1 MKRYHRDTREE
12 SSDDHMEE
20 LAEDKDMNTALQYH
34 KESEDHK
41 P

>member
-1 MKRYHRDTREE
+1 MSDE

-20 LAEDKDMNTALQYH
+20 LAEDKDMYTALQYH
-34 KESEDHK
+34 KELEVHK